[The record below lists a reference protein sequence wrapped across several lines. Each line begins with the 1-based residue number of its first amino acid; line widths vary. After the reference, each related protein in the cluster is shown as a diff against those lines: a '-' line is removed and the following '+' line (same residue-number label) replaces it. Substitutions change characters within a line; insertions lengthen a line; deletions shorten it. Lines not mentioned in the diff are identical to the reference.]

1 MATEGSPKSQINT
14 ADGKILIVDTD
25 SMSAEL
31 LQFRFESEGFGSEIV
46 RDGHKA
52 LEMDL
57 SAYALVLVDLMDC
70 EFNGLMFT
78 KAVKRNPE
86 TFSVPVI
93 MLSSTDSEDDI
104 VAGLDAGADDF
115 ISKPFSSREL
125 IARVR
130 SVIRRRRMM
139 SARRAATAVRF
150 GDLTLDLSTGSVVV
164 GNTRLSLT
172 RTEYIILAMFMR
184 NRGSFFDRSEIRH
197 EAWEN
202 EDEVSDRAVDTN
214 ISRLRK
220 KLGSYG
226 RHIVNRQGFGYGF
239 VE

>member
-1 MATEGSPKSQINT
+1 MATEGSPKSQ
-14 ADGKILIVDTD
+14 AAAAEGKILIVDTD
-25 SMSAEL
+25 SMSSEL

-46 RDGHKA
+46 RDGRLA
-52 LEMDL
+52 LEKDL
-57 SAYALVLVDLMDC
+57 TTYSLVLVDLMDS

-86 TFSVPVI
+86 TFAVPVI
-93 MLSSTDSEDDI
+93 ILSASDTEDDI

-130 SVIRRRRMM
+130 SVIRRKRMM
-139 SARRAATAVRF
+139 SARRAANAVRF

-164 GNTRLSLT
+164 GTERLSLT
-172 RTEYIILAMFMR
+172 RTEYIILALFMR
-184 NRGSFFDRSEIRH
+184 NRGNFFDRSEIRH

-202 EDEVSDRAVDTN
+202 EGEVSDRAVDTN

-220 KLGSYG
+220 KLGPYG